1 MNIQQT
7 IDKFLNYLL
16 KQRGYS
22 EHTVAAYRRDLDQF
36 QSYLKDEIQES
47 DLQTVMTKFVF
58 RGFIYSFTESG
69 YKARSVARKVATLK
83 SFSRYCVKNN
93 LIKTNPAKT
102 LSTPKL
108 DKPLPSFLTQNQTE
122 NLNTKAILTGT
133 ALRDRALV
141 ELFYGTGMR
150 LAELHSLNTNTIDQR
165 NLTVRVI
172 GKGNKERVIPVTETA
187 VNLINKYLSERGI
200 NKSDEAP
207 LFVNKKNERLSRRQ
221 IERVVQRELSTVSD
235 QKKRSPHVLRHTYAT
250 HLLDGGADIRAV
262 KELLGHSSLAT
273 TQIYTH
279 VSKEHLLKAYS
290 QAHPRSGE

>member
-1 MNIQQT
+1 MNIQEV
-7 IDKFLNYLL
+7 IDKFLQYLL

-22 EHTVAAYRRDLDQF
+22 EHTVAAYRRDLNQF
-36 QSYLKDEIQES
+36 IAYIEDEIQDTNLS
-47 DLQTVMTKFVF
+47 VVMTKFIF

-83 SFSRYCVKNN
+83 SFSRFCVKNN
-93 LIKTNPAKT
+93 FIKNNPAKT

-108 DKPLPSFLTQNQTE
+108 DKPLPSFLTQKQTE
-122 NLNTKAILTGT
+122 NLDTKTPVTGT
-133 ALRDRALV
+133 ALRDKALV

-172 GKGNKERVIPVTETA
+172 GKGNKERVIPVTQTA
-187 VNLINKYLSERGI
+187 VDMINKYLQERSI
-200 NKSDEAP
+200 LKSDELP

-221 IERVVQRELSTVSD
+221 IERVVQRELSVVSD
-235 QKKRSPHVLRHTYAT
+235 QKKKSPHVLRHTYAT

-279 VSKEHLLKAYS
+279 VSKEHLLKAYA